1 MSAPKPQDLL
11 DSIADAAG
19 REVSKLILGMRDE
32 INEAIN
38 ACVENAQD
46 EADRTTDAKRA
57 VLTLPVSIKWDLD
70 TRAVQVSLAVAV
82 RHKATADIVLDDP
95 SQPNLPLT
103 VVDEDDAAETAC
115 DKAALASILRDRD
128 GDAMAAVTDRAIR
141 RLAEAVRDADATV
154 TTATSTEGDR

>member
-1 MSAPKPQDLL
+1 MSTPKPQDLL

-19 REVSKLILGMRDE
+19 REVTKLILGMRDE
-32 INEAIN
+32 INDAIN

-46 EADRTTDAKRA
+46 EAERATDAKHA

-95 SQPNLPLT
+95 AQQ
-103 VVDEDDAAETAC
+103 
-115 DKAALASILRDRD
+115 ALQLND
-128 GDAMAAVTDRAIR
+128 
-141 RLAEAVRDADATV
+141 
-154 TTATSTEGDR
+154 TEGDR